1 MILQV
6 HRQTL
11 SPYVINHK
19 LFLMQILQCEII
31 SISTTEK
38 SFRKLKQNTVQLL
51 QVCLTLQIF
60 FFFLAA
66 PTAYKTLVP
75 QPGIKPMPP
84 ALKGG
89 VLTTREPRKFLAIFV
104 YNVKWFLKRELTF
117 QRYFLS
123 DFYYRFEDILPF
135 FSTNAHIFS
144 HRPSHSMSDTV
155 NHHPKKHTPDLFYNE
170 SQETQNVAL

>member
-1 MILQV
+1 MW
-6 HRQTL
+6 
-11 SPYVINHK
+11 NHIHK
-19 LFLMQILQCEII
+19 YNCEILEEI
-31 SISTTEK
+31 ETEHSSTVA
-38 SFRKLKQNTVQLL
+38 SVPYSPDYS
-51 QVCLTLQIF
+51 

-66 PTAYKTLVP
+66 PTAYNTLVP

-84 ALKGG
+84 AWKGG
-89 VLTTREPRKFLAIFV
+89 ILTTREPRKFLAIFV

-144 HRPSHSMSDTV
+144 HRLCHSMNDTV
-155 NHHPKKHTPDLFYNE
+155 NHRPKKAHAWPIL
-170 SQETQNVAL
+170 